1 MADAR
6 KSDQQHSSD
15 KQYTAPGGRDTVSG
29 MSPTDYVHLS
39 VHGSVGHIVLDRP
52 KALNSLNTDMC
63 AAIERALTAWSTD
76 PAVDGVVITSS
87 TPKAYCAGGDVRRVR
102 ELQLEGTEEGRA
114 AANGFFTNEYRM
126 NALLSEFP
134 KPFVA
139 VMNGIVMGGGLGI
152 SLHGS
157 HRVIT
162 ERTWASMPEMAIGFS
177 TDVGVSYAMQHL
189 RQPYGDPDGTTSN
202 GLALFMGLTGYR
214 FTQADMLW
222 SGIATHIISSHEVEN
237 FVAAIDEHGLDSAL
251 ETYARPAAEAGP
263 SYLARHIEEI
273 NDIFSEGDWFDIEA
287 KLDKGGYDKELIAVI
302 DNLLSSANPSSLVA
316 TTLLFRANE
325 KAEDLRQGLKNE
337 FEVGKVLRS
346 QENFAAGVR
355 AVLVD
360 IDMGASF
367 DPHVTGEVNPE
378 PFEEALVM
386 AQSE

>member
-1 MADAR
+1 MADAQ

-15 KQYTAPGGRDTVSG
+15 KQHTADSAGNTASVS
-29 MSPTDYVHLS
+29 SPTDYVHLS

-76 PAVDGVVITSS
+76 SAIDVVVITSS
-87 TPKAYCAGGDVRRVR
+87 TPIAYCAGGDVRRVR

-114 AANGFFTNEYRM
+114 AADGFFTNEYRM

-134 KPFVA
+134 KPVVA

-152 SLHGS
+152 SLHCS

-177 TDVGVSYAMQHL
+177 TDVGISYAMQRL
-189 RQPYGDPDGTTSN
+189 RQPYGDSDGTTSN

-222 SGIATHIISSHEVEN
+222 SGIATHIISSHEVES
-237 FVAAIDEHGLDSAL
+237 FVAAIDYHGLDSAL
-251 ETYARPAAEAGP
+251 DTYARPATEAGS
-263 SYLARHIEEI
+263 SYVARHIEEI
-273 NDIFSEGDWFDIEA
+273 NDIFNEGDWFDIEA
-287 KLDKGGYDKELIAVI
+287 KLDKGSYDKELIAVI

-325 KAEDLRQGLKNE
+325 KVEDLRQGLRNE
-337 FEVGKVLRS
+337 FEVGKVLRY
-346 QENFAAGVR
+346 QENFAEGVR

-360 IDMGASF
+360 KDMRASF
-367 DPHVTGEVNPE
+367 DPHVTGEINPE
-378 PFEEALVM
+378 PFKQALAT